1 MLVTLNCATLPS
13 ELTESELFGHEKGA
27 FTGADKAK
35 RGKFKLADNGTLFLD
50 EIGELPLA
58 LQAKL
63 LRALQQ
69 GEIQRLGS
77 KTSIRVN
84 CRVIAATN
92 RNLSDEVAKGRFRED
107 LYHRLN
113 VFPVQSPA
121 LRERHGDIPLL
132 IEFFTKQW
140 KSKIGIDEI
149 RYSDQAMQ
157 ILNEYAWPENV
168 RELENMVARILV
180 TEQSR
185 SNDKQVLYL
194 NERSIPISTEQTNR
208 ALNRTIVISNETDSH
223 NTD

>member
-1 MLVTLNCATLPS
+1 VTLNCATLPS

>member
-1 MLVTLNCATLPS
+1 MTLNCATLPS

>member
-1 MLVTLNCATLPS
+1 MTLNCATLPS
-13 ELTESELFGHEKGA
+13 ELAESELFGHEKGA
-27 FTGADKAK
+27 FSGADKAK

-63 LRALQQ
+63 LRALPR

-77 KTSIRVN
+77 ETSIRVN

-92 RNLSDEVAKGRFRED
+92 RNLLDEVAKGRFWED

-113 VFPVQSPA
+113 VFPVQFPA

-140 KSKIGIDEI
+140 KSKIGIDEV

-157 ILNEYAWPENV
+157 ILNEYAWPGNV

-194 NERSIPISTEQTNR
+194 NERSIPISTEQTNS
-208 ALNRTIVISNETDSH
+208 AFNRTIVISNETDSH